1 MTIQVKISSLPET
14 AFTDCHFRT
23 LQVVMEVQELFDAIN
38 HIRDYKHMSLK
49 ICLFWQV
56 TTELPLH
63 VS

>member
-1 MTIQVKISSLPET
+1 MTIQVKTCSLPET
-14 AFTDCHFRT
+14 AFTDCHFKD
-23 LQVVMEVQELFDAIN
+23 LQVVLEVQELFYAVN
-38 HIRDYKHMSLK
+38 HIRGYKHISLR